1 MRAERATRFLFSTDV
16 LSPEHGLAIW
26 REDLGDHHMRLE
38 IGPRVFST
46 NELPGDDNGGL
57 AFSWVGQSG
66 YRIVGEDG
74 TTSPDAGDGIL
85 LFYGPKGSFVIND
98 HARLTNVRLDGTL
111 VRNRMPDID
120 ERLLHRS
127 PSDSIALRLLQA
139 YIDALVASG
148 VPTDPLLAYVINEH
162 IVDLIVASLRSSDDN
177 LERAAGSAAP
187 ATRLAAAKTDIHTH
201 LADPTLSA
209 RHVAR
214 RLGLSERSIYLLF
227 ERSGLSFASFVTDE
241 RLKRATAML
250 LDPARKQ
257 QRIGDIALAAGFG
270 DLSTFNR
277 SFRRRYGRTPSS
289 LRRLGSDQTR
299 HPGPHRMD

>member
-1 MRAERATRFLFSTDV
+1 M
-16 LSPEHGLAIW
+16 
-26 REDLGDHHMRLE
+26 
-38 IGPRVFST
+38 
-46 NELPGDDNGGL
+46 
-57 AFSWVGQSG
+57 
-66 YRIVGEDG
+66 
-74 TTSPDAGDGIL
+74 
-85 LFYGPKGSFVIND
+85 
-98 HARLTNVRLDGTL
+98 
-111 VRNRMPDID
+111 
-120 ERLLHRS
+120 
-127 PSDSIALRLLQA
+127 
-139 YIDALVASG
+139 
-148 VPTDPLLAYVINEH
+148 
-162 IVDLIVASLRSSDDN
+162 ASLRSGDDN
-177 LERAAGSAAP
+177 LERAAGSATP

-257 QRIGDIALAAGFG
+257 QRIGDIALATGFG

-289 LRRLGSDQTR
+289 LRRLASDQTR